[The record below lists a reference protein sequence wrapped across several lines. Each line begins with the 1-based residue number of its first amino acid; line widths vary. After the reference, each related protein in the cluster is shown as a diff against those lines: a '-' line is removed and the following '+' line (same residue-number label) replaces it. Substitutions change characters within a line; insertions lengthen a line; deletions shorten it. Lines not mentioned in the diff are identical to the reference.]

1 MTNLNGT
8 IAAIATPPGKGGVA
22 LIRVSGEQAFA
33 VAEACFVPSVG
44 GTPLSKRAPRT
55 AIRGDVVLDGEHID
69 DGLAYLFPAPHSY
82 TGEDTVEICC
92 HGGLLVT
99 RTVLEALLCSGARMA
114 EAGEFTRRAY
124 LNGKLSLTEA
134 EAIGDLLEASS
145 RGQIK
150 LASRE
155 SRTKLSHVL
164 GELHDELVLLISTL
178 YASIDYPEED
188 LAELTN
194 EELVERLDALNA
206 KISALSKTY
215 NTGRTISEGIAT
227 VICGKPNVGKSS
239 LYNLLCCED
248 VAIVTDIAG
257 TTRDVLERTVALGDV
272 TLRLCDTAGLRDTDD
287 VVEQIG
293 VERSRSKMEESELV
307 FAVFDGSSPLT
318 QEDLD
323 LIDTLKGTPATVV
336 AIINKCDLPQ
346 CDMGAIDNAFD
357 TVLRLSCKESDP
369 APLRDAVTSLF
380 VDGNIRVGYDAII
393 SSARQFS
400 ALTRA
405 QNLIS
410 STISALKMGLP
421 ADVAS
426 SDLELALGALSELD
440 GRAVS
445 ESIVSNIFSHF
456 CVGK

>member
-1 MTNLNGT
+1 MTNFNGT

-22 LIRVSGEQAFA
+22 LIRISGDQAFE
-33 VAEACFVPSVG
+33 VAKACFVPTVG
-44 GTPLSKRAPRT
+44 SKPLSDRAPRT
-55 AIRGDVVLDGEHID
+55 AIRGDIVMEGEHID
-69 DGLAYLFPAPHSY
+69 DGLLYLFPAPHSY

-99 RTVLEALLCSGARMA
+99 RTVLEACLSAGARLA

-134 EAIGDLLEASS
+134 EAIGDLLEATS

-155 SRTKLSHVL
+155 SRSRLSLAL
-164 GELHDELVLLISTL
+164 GTLHEELVLLISTL

-188 LAELTN
+188 LADLSN
-194 EELVERLDALNA
+194 EELIARLKGIEG
-206 KISALSKTY
+206 KISALINTY
-215 NTGRTISEGIAT
+215 RTGRTVAQGIAT
-227 VICGKPNVGKSS
+227 TICGKPNVGKSS
-239 LYNLLCCED
+239 LYNLLCCEEA
-248 VAIVTDIAG
+248 AIVTHIAG

-272 TLRLCDTAGLRDTDD
+272 TLRLCDTAGIHDTED

-293 VERSRSKMEESELV
+293 VERSRSKMEESELI
-307 FAVFDGSSPLT
+307 FAVFDGSSPLE

-323 LIDTLKGTPATVV
+323 LISTLKSTSATVI
-336 AIINKCDLPQ
+336 AIINKSDLPQ
-346 CDMGAIDNAFD
+346 CDMAPVKDAFD
-357 TVLRLSCKESDP
+357 ICLTLSCKDTDTSEIEKI
-369 APLRDAVTSLF
+369 VTSLF
-380 VDGNIRVGYDAII
+380 TDGNIRIGYDAII

-400 ALTRA
+400 SLVQAKELV
-405 QNLIS
+405 IS
-410 STISALKMGLP
+410 TLSALEMGLP

-426 SDLELALGALSELD
+426 SDLELALGAISELD

-445 ESIVSNIFSHF
+445 ESVVNSIFSHF